1 MPVFSYTGQN
11 AQTGKRVKSTVDAE
25 SLKDAKLK
33 LRKQNILVIDIKIQ
47 ALGASSPSGQQSLWE
62 RLNERAVTPE
72 DLALATKQ
80 FAILT
85 KAAIDVSEAL
95 RSVSEQVENPKL
107 RIVYSKLRDSVS
119 EGRSLSEAHKEFP
132 DIFPSV
138 YVNMIAAAEKSGAL
152 PVVLRRLSE
161 FTSWQIAIKRKVV
174 GAMITPAIMIV
185 VAIGVTLFLF
195 VNVLPK
201 ISKAFS
207 SLNVTLPW
215 YTVMLNN
222 ISAWLQDRWWMVV
235 LALVVSL
242 LAFLRWKA
250 TPQGRRQFDHFS
262 YNLPVFG
269 PLIQRVAVSRFSKT
283 LSTVLSSGVRIVE
296 GLQLTRNVVGNAVLE
311 EAIDESVKR
320 VQDGEKLA
328 AAIEKTNRFPGMVVH
343 MLRTGEKTGRL
354 EEMLTNIAEAYDDE
368 VDYKIEATTKLI
380 NPLMTIMIAGI
391 VLLVVL
397 SVLSPM
403 MQAMNNLK

>member
-1 MPVFSYTGQN
+1 M
-11 AQTGKRVKSTVDAE
+11 
-25 SLKDAKLK
+25 
-33 LRKQNILVIDIKIQ
+33 
-47 ALGASSPSGQQSLWE
+47 
-62 RLNERAVTPE
+62 
-72 DLALATKQ
+72 
-80 FAILT
+80 
-85 KAAIDVSEAL
+85 
-95 RSVSEQVENPKL
+95 
-107 RIVYSKLRDSVS
+107 
-119 EGRSLSEAHKEFP
+119 
-132 DIFPSV
+132 
-138 YVNMIAAAEKSGAL
+138 
-152 PVVLRRLSE
+152 
-161 FTSWQIAIKRKVV
+161 
-174 GAMITPAIMIV
+174 V
-185 VAIGVTLFLF
+185 VAG
-195 VNVLPK
+195 
-201 ISKAFS
+201 
-207 SLNVTLPW
+207 
-215 YTVMLNN
+215 
-222 ISAWLQDRWWMVV
+222 MVI
-235 LALVVSL
+235 SL
-242 LAFLRWKA
+242 LAFLRWKS

-328 AAIEKTNRFPGMVVH
+328 AAIEKTNRFPGMVIH

>member
-1 MPVFSYTGQN
+1 
-11 AQTGKRVKSTVDAE
+11 
-25 SLKDAKLK
+25 
-33 LRKQNILVIDIKIQ
+33 
-47 ALGASSPSGQQSLWE
+47 
-62 RLNERAVTPE
+62 
-72 DLALATKQ
+72 
-80 FAILT
+80 
-85 KAAIDVSEAL
+85 
-95 RSVSEQVENPKL
+95 
-107 RIVYSKLRDSVS
+107 
-119 EGRSLSEAHKEFP
+119 
-132 DIFPSV
+132 
-138 YVNMIAAAEKSGAL
+138 
-152 PVVLRRLSE
+152 
-161 FTSWQIAIKRKVV
+161 
-174 GAMITPAIMIV
+174 MITPAIMIV